1 MKLVNNDNICNIS
14 YISHSIVFKFSQ
26 IVNLVMFVTLKYRKL
41 NQAKPNQTKPNKTK
55 NLINANISVISCPT
69 FVKFRILVLNSP

>member
-1 MKLVNNDNICNIS
+1 MMLVNNANICNIS
-14 YISHSIVFKFSQ
+14 YISNLIAFKFGQ
-26 IVNLVMFVTLKYRKL
+26 IVNLVMFVTSKHRKL